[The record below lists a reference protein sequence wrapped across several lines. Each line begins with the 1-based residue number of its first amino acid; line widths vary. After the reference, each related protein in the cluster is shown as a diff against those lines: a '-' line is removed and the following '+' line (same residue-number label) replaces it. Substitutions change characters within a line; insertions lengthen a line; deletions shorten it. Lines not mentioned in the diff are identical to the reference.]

1 MTMNKDPWSTRK
13 NLYLTPVPKEVTKP
27 KTRWRVWPILW
38 TAIKRT
44 CMLIGA
50 AVLISAILSAWI
62 ASSLIKDAQ
71 PQTLP
76 SEFVLFMNFDGQLGD
91 LAQDVSL
98 ADPFASSGPTMKDY
112 LDALDR
118 AKADPRVQGIYAR
131 MEVGGYSLAHIQEL
145 RKAIKAFRD
154 SGKFAYI
161 YSSSYGEAGGL
172 GSYYLATA
180 FDEIWLQPMGI
191 VAITGVSAEMPFL
204 RSVFEQVGIEP
215 QFFQREE
222 FKSAYE
228 SLTNSEM
235 SDANRKMTEYLVKD
249 LTDTISA
256 DIASDLG
263 ILSESF
269 KALVDLGLFTSQE
282 AKSAGLVTNVDYA
295 DVLVKQINAQ
305 INGDAQEDAN
315 YVPIRNYIRIHKQ
328 KQEQTLS
335 HALMASQEKGKGKA
349 KPSKPSVA
357 LIYAVGMILPSD
369 GEDGGGPAGLMGD
382 GIAGADKIAAALLEA
397 ADDDSISAVVLRVN
411 SPGGSPVASETIL
424 RATQIVKEKGKPVIV
439 SMGPTAA
446 SGGYWISA
454 YADHI
459 FVLPT
464 TVTGSIGVVGGKF
477 SVQELWAKLGISWE
491 RIQWGKNAGLWSVNT
506 PFSES
511 EAERMNAMLDNIYDN
526 FLERVAT
533 GRQMDLEE
541 VRKIAKGRVWTGKS
555 ALRIGLA
562 DKEGG
567 LNEAL
572 DYAAKLS
579 GVKDRHGANVVIIP
593 RPKNAIERLIQLLEQ
608 QVYAGQ
614 MLQTQARVMENFE
627 PLAKQV
633 EIVRN
638 PQSYTVY
645 TPIELK

>member
-13 NLYLTPVPKEVTKP
+13 NLYSTPVPKEVTKP

-38 TAIKRT
+38 TAVKRT

-50 AVLISAILSAWI
+50 AVLISAIISAWV
-62 ASSLIKDAQ
+62 ASSLLKDAQ

-118 AKADPRVQGIYAR
+118 AKDDPRVQGIYGRLEA
-131 MEVGGYSLAHIQEL
+131 GGYSLAHIQEL
-145 RKAIKAFRD
+145 RKAIKDFRD

-172 GSYYLATA
+172 SSYYLATA

-191 VAITGVSAEMPFL
+191 VAITGISAEVPFL
-204 RSVFEQVGIEP
+204 RSVFEQIGIQP

-228 SLTNSEM
+228 SLTNSDM
-235 SDANRKMTEYLVKD
+235 SEPNRKMTEYLVKD
-249 LTDTISA
+249 ITDTLSA

-263 ILSESF
+263 ILVESF
-269 KALVDLGLFTSQE
+269 KALVDQGLFTSKE
-282 AKSAGLVTNVDYA
+282 AEAAGLVTHVDYA

-305 INGDAQEDAN
+305 INGNAEEDAN
-315 YVPIRNYIRIHKQ
+315 YVPIRNYIRLYKQ
-328 KQEQTLS
+328 KQQSLS
-335 HALMASQEKGKGKA
+335 KALMASQKNDTEKPA
-349 KPSKPSVA
+349 KPSVA
-357 LIYAVGMILPSD
+357 LIYAVGMILPSE
-369 GEDGGGPAGLMGD
+369 GDGGGPTGLLDD

-397 ADDDSISAVVLRVN
+397 SEDDNISAVVLRVN

-424 RATQIVKEKGKPVIV
+424 RATQIVQDKGKPVIV

-454 YADHI
+454 FADRI

-477 SVQELWAKLGISWE
+477 SIQELWNKLGVNWE

-511 EAERMNAMLDNIYDN
+511 EAERMNVMLDNVYDN
-526 FLERVAT
+526 FLQRVAT
-533 GRQMDLEE
+533 GRKMEIEE
-541 VRKIAKGRVWTGKS
+541 VRKIAKGRIWTGKS
-555 ALRIGLA
+555 ALRVGLA
-562 DKEGG
+562 DEEGG

-579 GVKDRHGANVVIIP
+579 GAKDRHDANVVIIP

-614 MLQTQARVMENFE
+614 MLQTQAKVIENFE
-627 PLAKQV
+627 PLAQNI
-633 EIVRN
+633 EIMRS